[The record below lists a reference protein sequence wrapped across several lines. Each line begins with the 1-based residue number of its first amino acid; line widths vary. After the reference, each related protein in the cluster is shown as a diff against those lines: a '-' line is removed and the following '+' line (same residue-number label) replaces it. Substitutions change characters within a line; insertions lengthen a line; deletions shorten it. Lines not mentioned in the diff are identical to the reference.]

1 MSDHGDVYIC
11 KPASTLVTKWGY
23 EKVAY
28 RWKTTMFYTSVHRL
42 VMLAFKGPCPK
53 GKEVNHI
60 DGNKSN
66 NKLSNLEYVTKKENA
81 RNALDRNA
89 YKRGQDHY
97 RNKLTRNQ
105 AKEIRRG
112 YKQGDKTMAELALI
126 FNCSKATVSRIIRK
140 EGPWA

>member
-1 MSDHGDVYIC
+1 
-11 KPASTLVTKWGY
+11 
-23 EKVAY
+23 
-28 RWKTTMFYTSVHRL
+28 MFYTSVHRL